1 MFGFRFYSEKTI
13 QMKQMKYKCI
23 AIAVFTLLLMG
34 CEENGDFETPE
45 VASIPVV
52 LEGNEITISTLR
64 DLLIQ
69 EQNNNE
75 NLVLSFTETDAYITG
90 YVISSDEGGNF
101 FEELIVQDASDNPS
115 AGVKVLVDVNPLFVS
130 YEFGRKVYVRLDGLA
145 VGYNSGVL
153 TLGILDRGNINKIPE
168 SQEDHFIVRDT
179 TVAQMVPMPLMR
191 DEFTSEKTNLYI
203 HLEDVQFR
211 DDEVLGEE
219 RKTYA
224 AEPTDAFDG
233 ERRLVFCSNRRSVVF
248 STSTFAD
255 FKTLLLPKG
264 RGEMDGLL
272 QYNFFGDEFNVVV
285 NSPTDIEFEDIARCD
300 PIYSDCGIATDHSG
314 IIVFGDNFESQEN
327 NDPIFGNG
335 WTNLSQEGTILW
347 EGFDGSSNNPPFGK
361 ISAQIG
367 SFNSGDD
374 STITWLIT
382 PELDFD
388 SINNA
393 TLTFLTSTSFADE
406 SILEVLVSNTWD
418 GTSTD
423 VNSFEWATLDSV
435 RIANPRD
442 PFRDYIPSGIIDLS
456 CVEGRAYVAW
466 RYTGSGDTGFDGTYE
481 LDEIEI
487 KSN

>member
-1 MFGFRFYSEKTI
+1 
-13 QMKQMKYKCI
+13 MKQINYKSI
-23 AIAVFTLLLMG
+23 AMVVLGILLIG
-34 CEENGDFETPE
+34 CEENSDFEAPE
-45 VASIPVV
+45 VASIPVA

-90 YVISSDEGGNF
+90 YVVSSDQAGNF
-101 FEELIVQDASDNPS
+101 FEELIMQDASSNPS

-130 YEFGRKVYVRLDGLA
+130 YEFGRRVYIHLDGLT

-153 TLGILDRGNINKIPE
+153 TLGILDRGSIAKIPE
-168 SQEDHFIVRDT
+168 SQEERFIVRDT
-179 TVAQMVPMPLMR
+179 TVAQITPLPLLR
-191 DEFTSEKTNLYI
+191 GEFTSEKTNLYI

-211 DDEVLGEE
+211 DDEVLGED

-233 ERRLVFCSNRRSVVF
+233 ERRLVFCGNRRSVIF

-255 FKTLLLPKG
+255 FKALLLPQG
-264 RGEMDGLL
+264 RGTLDGLL

-285 NSPTDIEFEDIARCD
+285 NTPTDIRFEDIERCD
-300 PIYSDCGIATDHSG
+300 PIYLDCGLADDHSG
-314 IIVFGDNFESQEN
+314 ITVFGDNFESQEN
-327 NDPIFGNG
+327 NDPIAGNG
-335 WTNLSQEGTILW
+335 WSNISQEGTVLW

-367 SFNSGDD
+367 SFNSGDC

-388 SINNA
+388 TINNA
-393 TLTFLTSTSFADE
+393 SLTFLTSTSFADE
-406 SILEVLVSNTWD
+406 SILEVLVSNNWD
-418 GTSTD
+418 GASFD
-423 VNSFEWATLDSV
+423 VNSFEWATLSSV

-456 CVEGRAYVAW
+456 CIEGKGYVAW

>member
-1 MFGFRFYSEKTI
+1 
-13 QMKQMKYKCI
+13 MKQIKYSYL
-23 AIAVFTLLLMG
+23 VMFTMGLMLMG
-34 CEENGDFETPE
+34 CQENSDFETPE
-45 VASIPVV
+45 VVDIPIA
-52 LEGNEITISTLR
+52 LEGQEITISTLR
-64 DLLIQ
+64 QLLIQ

-75 NLVLSFTETDAYITG
+75 NTVLPFTETDAYITG
-90 YVISSDEGGNF
+90 FVVSSDEAGNY
-101 FEELIVQDASDNPS
+101 FEELIMQDDSSNPS
-115 AGVKVLVDVNPLFVS
+115 TGVKVMVDVNPLFVS
-130 YEFGRKVYVRLDGLA
+130 YEFGRKVYVHLDGLA

-153 TLGILDRGNINKIPE
+153 TLGILDRGSIEKIPE
-168 SQEDHFIVRDT
+168 SQEDLFIVRDT
-179 TVAQMVPMPLMR
+179 VVAQIVPLPLVR
-191 DEFTSEKTNLYI
+191 DDFTAEKTNLFI

-211 DDEVLGEE
+211 DDEVLGEN

-233 ERRLVFCSNRRSVVF
+233 ERRLVFCGTRRSVVF

-255 FKTLLLPKG
+255 FKALLLPQG
-264 RGEMDGLL
+264 RGTLDGLL

-285 NSPTDIEFEDIARCD
+285 NNPNDISFEDIERCD
-300 PIYSDCGIATDHSG
+300 PIYLDCGLASDHSG
-314 IIVFGDNFESQEN
+314 ITVFGDNFESQEN

-335 WTNLSQEGTILW
+335 WTNISQEGTVLW
-347 EGFDGSSNNPPFGK
+347 EGFDGSSNNPPFGE

-367 SFNSGDD
+367 SFNSGDR

-388 SINNA
+388 AINNA

-406 SILEVLVSNTWD
+406 SILEVLVSNQWD

-423 VNSFEWATLDSV
+423 VNSFEWATLSSA

-442 PFRDYIPSGIIDLS
+442 PFRDYIPSGIVDLS
-456 CVEGRAYVAW
+456 CVEGKGYVAW
-466 RYTGSGDTGFDGTYE
+466 RYTGSGDTSFDGTYE

>member
-1 MFGFRFYSEKTI
+1 
-13 QMKQMKYKCI
+13 MKYQYI
-23 AIAVFTLLLMG
+23 IMAALGLLLMS
-34 CEENGDFETPE
+34 CEQNSDFETP
-45 VASIPVV
+45 ALNPIPIV
-52 LEGNEITISTLR
+52 LEGKEITISTLR
-64 DLLIQ
+64 ELLIQ
-69 EQNNNE
+69 EQTNNE
-75 NLVLSFTETDAYITG
+75 NLVLSFTETNMYITG
-90 YVISSDEGGNF
+90 YVISSDEAGNF
-101 FEELIVQDASDNPS
+101 FEELIIQDAIQNPS
-115 AGVKVLVDVNPLFVS
+115 SGVKVLVDVNPLFVS
-130 YEFGRKVYVRLDGLA
+130 YEFGRKVHIRLDGLA

-153 TLGILDRGNINKIPE
+153 TLGILDRGSVDKIPE
-168 SQEDHFIVRDT
+168 SQEELYIIRDT
-179 TVAQMVPMPLMR
+179 TVAQIVATPMVR

-211 DDEVLGEE
+211 DDEVLGDQ

-233 ERRLVFCSNRRSVVF
+233 ERRLVFCENRRSVIF

-255 FKTLLLPKG
+255 FKALLLPRG
-264 RGEMDGLL
+264 RGSLDGLL

-285 NSPTDIEFEDIARCD
+285 NSPVNIAFEDIERCD
-300 PIYSDCGIATDHSG
+300 PIYLDCGLASDHSG
-314 IIVFGDNFESQEN
+314 IIVFGDTFESQEN
-327 NDPIFGNG
+327 NDPISGNG
-335 WTNLSQEGTILW
+335 WTNLSQEGTVLW

-367 SFNSGDD
+367 SFNSGDC

-388 SINNA
+388 TINNA

-406 SILEVLVSNTWD
+406 SILEVLVSSNWD

-423 VNSFEWATLDSV
+423 VNSFEWATLSSA

-442 PFRDYIPSGIIDLS
+442 PFQDYIPSGIIDLS
-456 CVEGRAYVAW
+456 CIEGKGYVAW